1 MLEPIGQGGNKSSQ
15 VRVLQSPP
23 YLEII
28 MHGYIYCKHAKPQ
41 CQSGSRMDQG
51 STALSQKIGLD
62 PEGIIT
68 LYH

>member
-1 MLEPIGQGGNKSSQ
+1 MLEPIGQGGNEGAQ
-15 VRVLQSPP
+15 VRVLQGPP

-28 MHGYIYCKHAKPQ
+28 MHGYIGNIPKPQ
-41 CQSGSRMDQG
+41 YQSGSQMDRG

-62 PEGIIT
+62 PEGIVK

>member
-1 MLEPIGQGGNKSSQ
+1 MLEPIGQGGNEGSQ
-15 VRVLQSPP
+15 VRVLQGPP
-23 YLEII
+23 YLEI
-28 MHGYIYCKHAKPQ
+28 MMQSYIVNIPKPQ

-62 PEGIIT
+62 PAGIVK